1 MCIRDRYQRRVRG
14 MTAVQ
19 WLLLPLLASTH
30 TVTQATVY
38 HDERTQQ
45 TSIHLGV
52 HDVAHGTAVLSY
64 EGQRDGWGKLHAAVT
79 PSHAR
84 TQTGAFSMGYGE
96 GYLTCDKIDAI
107 FVNAYADWFKDD
119 PGLQKPL
126 YTWLNSN
133 MEWMRQ
139 QVRGETGSPFWS
151 HAGLFLAQLD
161 GLYAGYSSASV
172 HKPGPRLT
180 MQDLVLLNAD
190 GDVESLAVAL
200 GLGNATRRKRNL
212 RCSALFKLLP
222 NNSDLV
228 FGHTTWDHFT
238 MMGPRMLKS
247 YDYGNP
253 GGKVTMS
260 SSPAFLSSIDDFYLT
275 SNQLAVIETTNGNF
289 NDRLWDVLSTRSAL
303 SWLRVSVA
311 NLLAESI
318 HEWGALF
325 AVNNSGTYCDQWM
338 VFDMKKFA
346 PGRALL
352 PGSFLVLEQLPGHI
366 HSQDMSAK
374 LQRDSFWAVSYTH
387 LRAHE
392 TPEHLV
398 CRLLLEKKKLLLLLH
413 FLLFYPSFISYSPPL

>member
-1 MCIRDRYQRRVRG
+1 
-14 MTAVQ
+14 
-19 WLLLPLLASTH
+19 
-30 TVTQATVY
+30 
-38 HDERTQQ
+38 
-45 TSIHLGV
+45 
-52 HDVAHGTAVLSY
+52 
-64 EGQRDGWGKLHAAVT
+64 
-79 PSHAR
+79 
-84 TQTGAFSMGYGE
+84 
-96 GYLTCDKIDAI
+96 
-107 FVNAYADWFKDD
+107 
-119 PGLQKPL
+119 
-126 YTWLNSN
+126 
-133 MEWMRQ
+133 
-139 QVRGETGSPFWS
+139 
-151 HAGLFLAQLD
+151 
-161 GLYAGYSSASV
+161 
-172 HKPGPRLT
+172 

-374 LQRDSFWAVSYTH
+374 LQRDSFWSSYNIPYFSDIYHLSGFQHQLPREAYSHSECPRARIFAEQQASVRSVDGLRRVIRYNNWKVDPLSRDDPCNAISARCDLNPPTSRAYDLEGGLDAKVSSFRMAQGQNGSLNFLAQLGPTRDQQPVFDWSNFEPSKKYSKAPSH
-387 LRAHE
+387 AGQ
-392 TPEHLV
+392 PELFDF
-398 CRLLLEKKKLLLLLH
+398 RWTSFSSEPTKLN
-413 FLLFYPSFISYSPPL
+413 